1 MADKKIS
8 ELTALT
14 GALNTADALP
24 IADDSA
30 SQTKKI
36 SPKALL
42 EQSFQLADDG
52 SLPASKLSGT
62 ALPDGSVTTAKL
74 ADDSVTGAKLANS
87 SSVVVSAT
95 QPTADFVGQG
105 WLNTTDNKTYFWN
118 GSSWVAHKAAGS
130 INEILPDSSGQV
142 FIEVTQT
149 NDSVQ
154 LEGGL
159 TDATAARQFLAGP
172 TGTTGPVTKR
182 QIVGD
187 DLPAATDT
195 EQGAVVVGSG
205 SGLDVTGGS
214 LSIDNTVVANDSS
227 NLHVVQYNAHG
238 LVVGGR
244 KINGSDLPTAD
255 ASELGAIKPGT
266 GLTVD
271 GDGFLNHTNS
281 IPAATG
287 TKVLFDGEGHIT
299 GTTNL
304 LPEDIP
310 AIPGDKITDDSLL
323 GSSIKDRSITEI
335 KLADYSTC
343 LVQEGQP
350 TGDFK
355 LGQMWFTPSTSQLR
369 VYGRGSSGDLWLSVG
384 FGALQAQNLRWAG
397 TVNAD
402 TSTIT
407 TLTDI
412 GVSEGLTAGGPIPT
426 PTDEL
431 SGLYFVVETA
441 GSNITIP
448 NVNGDL
454 CTEGDW
460 ILYIDQAQGAIHLD
474 IAAGGG
480 GGGGASKL
488 NDLTDVDLSGVS
500 ADQLL
505 QYNAI
510 SGMWE
515 NVTPDFATTADIG
528 DGTITITKSDGT
540 EVGSFTV
547 NQAGDTTI
555 ALPADVVPSDPN
567 LQAVLDAGNSA
578 TTDLNIADGGQSV
591 SLQSNGVVD
600 ASNLIRVNTNETNI
614 REGMLVEG
622 DLAVNTGSYNIRM
635 HPNSTLSSTSGYST
649 IGKSA
654 TGETAIAESGGWGA
668 RYYFSASTTFVSISN
683 DNPSGKPVPIPG
695 ADAVVH
701 VYNGLNTQ
709 FGTEA
714 DPLGNVMPKDDWSSI
729 PSLT

>member
-154 LEGGL
+154 LEGGPNGRNCG
-159 TDATAARQFLAGP
+159 ASILAGP
-172 TGTTGPVTKR
+172 DRHHRPCHQEADCR
-182 QIVGD
+182 RRS
-187 DLPAATDT
+187 PAATDT

-205 SGLDVTGGS
+205 SGLDVTGGFCRSTTQLS
-214 LSIDNTVVANDSS
+214 LTTPATSTSFS
-227 NLHVVQYNAHG
+227 TT
-238 LVVGGR
+238 
-244 KINGSDLPTAD
+244 PTAWWSG
-255 ASELGAIKPGT
+255 AGRSTEATCPLQMCELGAVKPGT

-271 GDGFLNHTNS
+271 GDGFINHTNS

-369 VYGRGSSGDLWLSVG
+369 VYVRGSSGDLWLSVG

-407 TLTDI
+407 TLT
-412 GVSEGLTAGGPIPT
+412 
-426 PTDEL
+426 
-431 SGLYFVVETA
+431 
-441 GSNITIP
+441 
-448 NVNGDL
+448 
-454 CTEGDW
+454 
-460 ILYIDQAQGAIHLD
+460 H
-474 IAAGGG
+474 
-480 GGGGASKL
+480 
-488 NDLTDVDLSGVS
+488 
-500 ADQLL
+500 
-505 QYNAI
+505 
-510 SGMWE
+510 
-515 NVTPDFATTADIG
+515 
-528 DGTITITKSDGT
+528 
-540 EVGSFTV
+540 
-547 NQAGDTTI
+547 
-555 ALPADVVPSDPN
+555 
-567 LQAVLDAGNSA
+567 
-578 TTDLNIADGGQSV
+578 
-591 SLQSNGVVD
+591 
-600 ASNLIRVNTNETNI
+600 R
-614 REGMLVEG
+614 R
-622 DLAVNTGSYNIRM
+622 
-635 HPNSTLSSTSGYST
+635 
-649 IGKSA
+649 
-654 TGETAIAESGGWGA
+654 
-668 RYYFSASTTFVSISN
+668 
-683 DNPSGKPVPIPG
+683 
-695 ADAVVH
+695 
-701 VYNGLNTQ
+701 
-709 FGTEA
+709 
-714 DPLGNVMPKDDWSSI
+714 
-729 PSLT
+729 